1 MNEEQKKNKIEMVQ
15 SIFLGLL
22 GLGLIIKIFVPVF
35 EYVMDIAAV
44 GLVTTLLYK
53 ATLEKHTGKAFLYS
67 LLLLLIFI
75 LIFTQ
80 RMN

>member
-22 GLGLIIKIFVPVF
+22 GLGVIIKIFIPVF

-53 ATLEKHTGKAFLYS
+53 AKLEKHTGKAFLYS

>member
-22 GLGLIIKIFVPVF
+22 GFGLIIKIFIPVF

>member
-22 GLGLIIKIFVPVF
+22 GLGLIIKIFIPVF

-80 RMN
+80 RMI

>member
-22 GLGLIIKIFVPVF
+22 GLGLIIKIFIPVF

-80 RMN
+80 HMN

>member
-22 GLGLIIKIFVPVF
+22 GLGLIIKIFIPVF

-75 LIFTQ
+75 LIFMQ

>member
-22 GLGLIIKIFVPVF
+22 GLGLIIKIFIPMF

>member
-1 MNEEQKKNKIEMVQ
+1 MNEEQKKNKIEMEQ

-22 GLGLIIKIFVPVF
+22 GLGLIIKIFIPVF

-80 RMN
+80 HMN

>member
-1 MNEEQKKNKIEMVQ
+1 MIEEQKKNKIEMVQ

-22 GLGLIIKIFVPVF
+22 GLGLIIKIFIPVF
-35 EYVMDIAAV
+35 EYVMDIEAV

>member
-22 GLGLIIKIFVPVF
+22 GLGLIIKIFIPMF

-80 RMN
+80 HMN

>member
-1 MNEEQKKNKIEMVQ
+1 MIEEQKKNKIDMVQ
-15 SIFLGLL
+15 NIFLGLL
-22 GLGLIIKIFVPVF
+22 GLGLIIKIFIPVF

>member
-22 GLGLIIKIFVPVF
+22 GLGLIIKIFIPVF

-53 ATLEKHTGKAFLYS
+53 ATLKKHTGKAFLYS

>member
-1 MNEEQKKNKIEMVQ
+1 MIEEQKKNKIDMIQ
-15 SIFLGLL
+15 NIFLGLL
-22 GLGLIIKIFVPVF
+22 GLGLIIKIFIPVF

-53 ATLEKHTGKAFLYS
+53 ATLEKHTGKTFLYS

>member
-22 GLGLIIKIFVPVF
+22 GLGLIIKIFIPVF
-35 EYVMDIAAV
+35 EYIMDIAAV

>member
-22 GLGLIIKIFVPVF
+22 GLGLIIKIFIPVF
-35 EYVMDIAAV
+35 EYGMDIAAV

>member
-1 MNEEQKKNKIEMVQ
+1 MIEEQKKNKIEMVQ

-22 GLGLIIKIFVPVF
+22 GLGLIIKIFIPVF

>member
-22 GLGLIIKIFVPVF
+22 GLGLIIKIFIPVF

>member
-1 MNEEQKKNKIEMVQ
+1 MIEEQKKNKIDMIQ
-15 SIFLGLL
+15 NIFLGLL
-22 GLGLIIKIFVPVF
+22 GLGLIIKIFIPVF

>member
-1 MNEEQKKNKIEMVQ
+1 MIEEQKKNKIEMVQ
-15 SIFLGLL
+15 NIFLGSL
-22 GLGLIIKIFVPVF
+22 GLGLIIKIFIPVF

>member
-22 GLGLIIKIFVPVF
+22 GLGVIIKIFIPVF

>member
-1 MNEEQKKNKIEMVQ
+1 MIEEQKKNKIEMVQ
-15 SIFLGLL
+15 NIFLGLL
-22 GLGLIIKIFVPVF
+22 GLGLIIKIFIPVF

>member
-1 MNEEQKKNKIEMVQ
+1 MIEEQKKNKIKMVQ

-22 GLGLIIKIFVPVF
+22 GLGLIIKIFIPVF

-53 ATLEKHTGKAFLYS
+53 ATLGKHTGKAFLYS

-80 RMN
+80 HMN

>member
-1 MNEEQKKNKIEMVQ
+1 MNEEQKKNKIEVVQ

-22 GLGLIIKIFVPVF
+22 GLGLIIKIFIPVF
-35 EYVMDIAAV
+35 GYVMDIAAV

>member
-1 MNEEQKKNKIEMVQ
+1 
-15 SIFLGLL
+15 
-22 GLGLIIKIFVPVF
+22 
-35 EYVMDIAAV
+35 MDIAAV

>member
-15 SIFLGLL
+15 NIFLGLL
-22 GLGLIIKIFVPVF
+22 GLGLIIKIFIPVF

>member
-22 GLGLIIKIFVPVF
+22 GLGLIIKIFIPVF

-44 GLVTTLLYK
+44 DLVTTLLYK

>member
-1 MNEEQKKNKIEMVQ
+1 MIEEQKKNKIEMVQ
-15 SIFLGLL
+15 NIFLGLL
-22 GLGLIIKIFVPVF
+22 GLGLIIKIFIPVF

-53 ATLEKHTGKAFLYS
+53 ATLEKHTVKAFLYS

>member
-1 MNEEQKKNKIEMVQ
+1 MIEEQKKNKIEMVQ

-22 GLGLIIKIFVPVF
+22 GLGLIIKIFIPVF

-75 LIFTQ
+75 LIFAQ
-80 RMN
+80 HMN

>member
-1 MNEEQKKNKIEMVQ
+1 MNEEQKKNKIEVVQ

-22 GLGLIIKIFVPVF
+22 GLGLIIKIFIPVF

-67 LLLLLIFI
+67 LLLILIFI